1 MYDFTIRQMNIFYE
15 GKKIYGEIYLPDKER
30 CSAVIISHG
39 LNGTHEGSQDIAPVF
54 AANGIIAYIFD
65 YSGGAS
71 CNLSDG
77 RSTEMSVL
85 TEARELSHIIDEI
98 KKIPQVD
105 PDRLFL
111 LGKSQ
116 GCYVST
122 IVASQRNGEVA
133 GLIGF
138 YPGFGLQE
146 LISDEMKK
154 YEQIPKRMNIL
165 NIEVSDLYFK
175 DILSFDIYELMKRYY
190 GNVLLI
196 HGSAD
201 SIIPLSSAQKAQEN
215 FPHAKLIVIEGAEHG
230 FHGPER
236 EEVIQM
242 AVDFIKKESGL
253 SSCE

>member
-1 MYDFTIRQMNIFYE
+1 
-15 GKKIYGEIYLPDKER
+15 
-30 CSAVIISHG
+30 
-39 LNGTHEGSQDIAPVF
+39 
-54 AANGIIAYIFD
+54 
-65 YSGGAS
+65 
-71 CNLSDG
+71 
-77 RSTEMSVL
+77 
-85 TEARELSHIIDEI
+85 
-98 KKIPQVD
+98 
-105 PDRLFL
+105 
-111 LGKSQ
+111 
-116 GCYVST
+116 
-122 IVASQRNGEVA
+122 
-133 GLIGF
+133 
-138 YPGFGLQE
+138 
-146 LISDEMKK
+146 
-154 YEQIPKRMNIL
+154 MNIL

-242 AVDFIKKESGL
+242 AIDFIKKESGL